1 MATKEI
7 TLELDDDVLS
17 ALSSSPEEF
26 ARELRLAGAIHWYK
40 RGEISQEKAARV
52 ARLDRTDFLLALA
65 REGEEAFTVDLNGLQ
80 KELQRG

>member
-7 TLELDDDVLS
+7 TLRLDDDVLS

-26 ARELRLAGAIHWYK
+26 ARDLRLAAAIHWYK
-40 RGEISQEKAARV
+40 RGELSQEKSAQV
-52 ARLDRTDFLLALA
+52 AGLDRTDFLLALA
-65 REGEEAFTVDLNGLQ
+65 REGEEAFVVDLADLQ

>member
-26 ARELRLAGAIHWYK
+26 ARFL
-40 RGEISQEKAARV
+40 EK
-52 ARLDRTDFLLALA
+52 DRIVSLNNV
-65 REGEEAFTVDLNGLQ
+65 REGGMAPE
-80 KELQRG
+80 